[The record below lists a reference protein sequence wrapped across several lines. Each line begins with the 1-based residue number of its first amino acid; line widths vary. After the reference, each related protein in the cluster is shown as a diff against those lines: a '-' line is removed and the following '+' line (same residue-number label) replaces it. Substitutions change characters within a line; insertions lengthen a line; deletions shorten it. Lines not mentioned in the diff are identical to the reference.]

1 MSINR
6 NIQKARESKGL
17 RQEEVSEMTRI
28 PLSTYRNYEHG
39 KQLPPADRLKAIALA
54 LGVSTDSLVFEEKE
68 IEVSEEMRP
77 FLKRFETLPSELKQH
92 AKLTMRSLLMG
103 YEAEMLASR

>member
-1 MSINR
+1 MSIHQ
-6 NIQKARESKGL
+6 NIQKSREIKGL
-17 RQEEVSEMTRI
+17 RQEEVAELAKI
-28 PLSTYRNYEHG
+28 PLSTYKNYEQG

-68 IEVSEEMRP
+68 IEVGEEMRP

-103 YEAEMLASR
+103 YEAEMLTSR